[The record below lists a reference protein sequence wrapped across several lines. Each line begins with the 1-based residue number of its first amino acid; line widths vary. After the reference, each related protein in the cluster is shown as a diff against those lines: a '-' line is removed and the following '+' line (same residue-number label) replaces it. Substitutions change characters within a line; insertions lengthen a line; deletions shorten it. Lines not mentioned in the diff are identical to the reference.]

1 MADTASMLMLRW
13 QAILSGYSFEVV
25 YVKGKL
31 FGNADGMSRLPVE
44 GEGEEED
51 TSLEIF
57 AVSQIEELPITAKEL
72 AAETSNDL
80 LLSQVKKCILNN
92 WKDKLSENLRIF
104 HAKRNE
110 LSVEAD
116 VILWGHRVIIP
127 TNLKQRI
134 LNELHTGHFGAT
146 KMKQIARSRFW
157 WPYIDKNIEQ
167 MVKSCSFCASQ
178 LNDPPKEKHH
188 KWELTTKPWERIHVD
203 FA

>member
-13 QAILSGYSFEVV
+13 QAILSGYSFEVM

-44 GEGEEED
+44 GESETED

-57 AVSQIEELPITAKEL
+57 AVSQIEELPVTAKEL
-72 AAETSNDL
+72 ATETSKDS
-80 LLSQVKKCILNN
+80 LLSQVKKCISND
-92 WKDKLSENLRIF
+92 WKDKVSDELRIF
-104 HAKRNE
+104 YTKRNE
-110 LSVEAD
+110 LSIAAD

-157 WPYIDKNIEQ
+157 WPSIDKNI
-167 MVKSCSFCASQ
+167 
-178 LNDPPKEKHH
+178 
-188 KWELTTKPWERIHVD
+188 
-203 FA
+203 